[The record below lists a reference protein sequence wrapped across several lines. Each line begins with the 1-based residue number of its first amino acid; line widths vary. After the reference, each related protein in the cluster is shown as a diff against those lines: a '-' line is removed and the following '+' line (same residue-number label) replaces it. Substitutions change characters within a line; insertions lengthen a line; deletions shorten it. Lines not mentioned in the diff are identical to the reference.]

1 MHGLGGSTDALA
13 ALESLGTLGE
23 PPSRAHA
30 VVLEAAV
37 ILMTPTNRFRGLSEA
52 VAGMAWAACRLL
64 LADPV
69 DFVQRLR
76 EVKVKHTCMDSQSK
90 VLEEE
95 TK

>member
-1 MHGLGGSTDALA
+1 VHGLGGSTDALA

-37 ILMTPTNRFRGLSEA
+37 ILMTPTNRFRGPSEA